1 MKRLIALILLVA
13 LLIYSIYMAY
23 SQPHAP
29 VVVVRP
35 QQAQPE
41 TQTPAPPPAQV
52 QQIPPLASCN
62 AIYLKIGNTQLCG
75 TITSLFYTAT
85 GYQIAM
91 KNGWIS
97 GQFIIV
103 TPPTC
108 SISTTGNIV
117 NIPCYVEVLIPTR
130 PIETS
135 TTTSS

>member
-1 MKRLIALILLVA
+1 MKRLIVLILLVA

-23 SQPHAP
+23 SQPHTP
-29 VVVVRP
+29 VVIVRP

-41 TQTPAPPPAQV
+41 TQTPTPPPAQA
-52 QQIPPLASCN
+52 QPAPPLASCY

-75 TITSLFYTAT
+75 TITSLFHTTT

-91 KNGWIS
+91 RSGWIS

-117 NIPCYVEVLIPTR
+117 NIPCYVEVLIPTL
-130 PIETS
+130 PTETS
-135 TTTSS
+135 NTTS

>member
-1 MKRLIALILLVA
+1 MKRLIAVILLVA
-13 LLIYSIYMAY
+13 LLIYSIYMVY
-23 SQPHAP
+23 SQPRTP

-41 TQTPAPPPAQV
+41 TQSPTPPPAQV
-52 QQIPPLASCN
+52 QPVPICN

-75 TITSLFYTAT
+75 TITSLFYTTT

-91 KNGWIS
+91 KSGWIS

-108 SISTTGNIV
+108 SVSTTGNIV
-117 NIPCYVEVLIPTR
+117 NIPCYVEAIVPTGSIQ
-130 PIETS
+130 PSNTQS
-135 TTTSS
+135 